1 MGKSGHIGTKIAA
14 TLASLGSPAF
24 FMHPGEALHGDLGM
38 VEEKDVILLISYSGE
53 SEEVTR
59 QLPTLREIGCVTV
72 AITGND
78 RSTLAKECKY
88 KFIFPE
94 FEEACYMHLAPTSS
108 TTALLVLGDALALTV
123 SMAKNYTKEDFG
135 LHHPAGALGK
145 KLLVKV
151 ENLMHKENENA
162 VVLEGSSLRNA
173 ILEMS
178 GKGLSLVTI
187 VSQDKKLKG
196 IITDGDLRRML
207 DKGIDV
213 YNAKVDDVMTENPKW
228 IDYREMAVNAL
239 QVMNDLKITGMP
251 VVDENEK
258 VIGAILM
265 QDIFKAGIVR

>member
-1 MGKSGHIGTKIAA
+1 MKPDKNN
-14 TLASLGSPAF
+14 
-24 FMHPGEALHGDLGM
+24 
-38 VEEKDVILLISYSGE
+38 
-53 SEEVTR
+53 R
-59 QLPTLREIGCVTV
+59 
-72 AITGND
+72 
-78 RSTLAKECKY
+78 KY

>member
-1 MGKSGHIGTKIAA
+1 M
-14 TLASLGSPAF
+14 
-24 FMHPGEALHGDLGM
+24 
-38 VEEKDVILLISYSGE
+38 ISYSGE

>member
-1 MGKSGHIGTKIAA
+1 MI
-14 TLASLGSPAF
+14 
-24 FMHPGEALHGDLGM
+24 
-38 VEEKDVILLISYSGE
+38 
-53 SEEVTR
+53 
-59 QLPTLREIGCVTV
+59 
-72 AITGND
+72 
-78 RSTLAKECKY
+78 
-88 KFIFPE
+88 
-94 FEEACYMHLAPTSS
+94 
-108 TTALLVLGDALALTV
+108 VLC
-123 SMAKNYTKEDFG
+123 
-135 LHHPAGALGK
+135 ALGK